1 MKWAGAVLISLV
13 LSISSAN
20 AKELKPLTPRDA
32 PSALALKDLDG
43 KPHTL
48 ADYKGRVVL
57 VNFWATWCPPCR
69 AEMPSMQRLKE
80 AMKDKPF
87 TILAVD
93 MAESE
98 AEVRQFLKDMKDAK
112 LDFTLL
118 MDKDG
123 KALKEWKVFV
133 FPTSYVLD
141 AEGKLRYSLLGS
153 TEWDEFDTLKKIEAL
168 LPQVPVQ
175 QIQKSN

>member
-1 MKWAGAVLISLV
+1 MKWVITCFLLFG
-13 LSISSAN
+13 LSVSVTH
-20 AKELKPLTPRDA
+20 AKELKPLSPRDA

-98 AEVRQFLKDMKDAK
+98 ADVRQFLKDIKGAP
-112 LDFTLL
+112 LDFTFL

-123 KALKEWKVFV
+123 KALKEWKIFV

-168 LPQVPVQ
+168 LPQVPAQ
-175 QIQKSN
+175 

>member
-1 MKWAGAVLISLV
+1 MNQLAALFLGLTLTLGA
-13 LSISSAN
+13 AQ
-20 AKELKPLTPRDA
+20 AKELKPLAPRA
-32 PSALALKDLDG
+32 PFSQLALPDMNG
-43 KPHTL
+43 KPHSL
-48 ADYKGRVVL
+48 ADYKGKVVL

-80 AMKDKPF
+80 ALKDKPF

-98 AEVRQFLKDMKDAK
+98 AEVRQFLKDIKDTK
-112 LDFTLL
+112 LDFTIL

-123 KALKEWKVFV
+123 KALKEWKIFV

-168 LPQVPVQ
+168 LPQVPAQ
-175 QIQKSN
+175 

>member
-1 MKWAGAVLISLV
+1 MKWSSVLFISLV
-13 LSISSAN
+13 LAMDGSH
-20 AKELKPLTPRDA
+20 AKELKPVTPRDA

-57 VNFWATWCPPCR
+57 INFWATWCPPCR
-69 AEMPSMQRLKE
+69 AEMPSMQRLKI

-93 MAESE
+93 MAETE
-98 AEVRQFLKDMKDAK
+98 TEVRHFLKEMKDPK
-112 LDFTLL
+112 IDFTIL

-123 KALKEWKVFV
+123 KAIKEWKVFV

-141 AEGKLRYSLLGS
+141 TQGKVRYTLLGS
-153 TEWDEFDTLKKIEAL
+153 TEWDEGDTLKKIEAL
-168 LPQVPVQ
+168 LPKT
-175 QIQKSN
+175 IAK

>member
-1 MKWAGAVLISLV
+1 MRWASVVLIWLA
-13 LSISSAN
+13 LSFGTVS

-32 PSALALKDLDG
+32 PSALVLKDLDG
-43 KPHTL
+43 KPHSL

-57 VNFWATWCPPCR
+57 INFWATWCPPCR

-80 AMKDKPF
+80 AMKGKPF
-87 TILAVD
+87 TILAVN

-98 AEVRQFLKDMKDAK
+98 AEVRQFVKDMKEIK
-112 LDFTLL
+112 LDFTIL

-123 KALKEWKVFV
+123 EALKAWKVFV
-133 FPTSYVLD
+133 FPTSYVMD

-153 TEWDEFDTLKKIEAL
+153 VEWDEFDTLKKIEAL
-168 LPQVPVQ
+168 LPQVATQ
-175 QIQKSN
+175 

>member
-1 MKWAGAVLISLV
+1 MKWAAAVLIPLM
-13 LSISSAN
+13 LSISAAN
-20 AKELKPLTPRDA
+20 AKELKPLAPRDA

-43 KPHTL
+43 KPHSL

-57 VNFWATWCPPCR
+57 INFWATWCPPCR

-80 AMKDKPF
+80 ALKDKPF

-168 LPQVPVQ
+168 LPQIPAQ
-175 QIQKSN
+175 

>member
-1 MKWAGAVLISLV
+1 MKWAGALL
-13 LSISSAN
+13 LALTLCYGAAG

-112 LDFTLL
+112 LDFTIL

-123 KALKEWKVFV
+123 RALKEWKVFV

-168 LPQVPVQ
+168 LPQVPAQ
-175 QIQKSN
+175 